1 MKSNTKRGNP
11 KKGESSM
18 FKSDGLIIK
27 NLEKINAKLD
37 SFTALKILTSG
48 LTMILPVIIVGA
60 FSSLFANFPIES
72 YQRFI
77 IDYGIKDIFALGGQF
92 STNIISII
100 AVMSITYAYVTK
112 YDIHSVIPS
121 ILSVIAF
128 FVITPLAIVDETSY
142 IGFEWLGSA
151 GFFVAILS
159 AFTVGY
165 IYTKMIQNHWVLKMP
180 EAVPS
185 MVSQSFAG
193 LFPSIVI
200 VILAMLVRFLFS
212 LTTFGSIHQV
222 VFTLIQLPVT
232 NLGNSIWALI
242 LITLLSRLLW
252 MIGIHGM
259 LVLMPI
265 LLTVFMPLD
274 LQNLEAFNAGE
285 PLPNIVG
292 LAFWI
297 LCTSIGGGGATL
309 GLNIL
314 MAFRAKSEQYQ
325 TLGKLSLPSGIFGIN
340 EPLIFGIPIVFN
352 ALYAIPYI
360 FAPII
365 NLIIGYVVIKSGL
378 VPAPSGASILG
389 MPIPIFFVGLL
400 QGSWKLGILQVF
412 FLLIDTLIY
421 YPFFRAADETI
432 YKKERQHE

>member
-100 AVMSITYAYVTK
+100 AVMSITYAYVNK

-222 VFTLIQLPVT
+222 VFTLI
-232 NLGNSIWALI
+232 
-242 LITLLSRLLW
+242 
-252 MIGIHGM
+252 
-259 LVLMPI
+259 
-265 LLTVFMPLD
+265 
-274 LQNLEAFNAGE
+274 
-285 PLPNIVG
+285 
-292 LAFWI
+292 
-297 LCTSIGGGGATL
+297 
-309 GLNIL
+309 
-314 MAFRAKSEQYQ
+314 
-325 TLGKLSLPSGIFGIN
+325 
-340 EPLIFGIPIVFN
+340 
-352 ALYAIPYI
+352 
-360 FAPII
+360 
-365 NLIIGYVVIKSGL
+365 
-378 VPAPSGASILG
+378 
-389 MPIPIFFVGLL
+389 
-400 QGSWKLGILQVF
+400 
-412 FLLIDTLIY
+412 
-421 YPFFRAADETI
+421 
-432 YKKERQHE
+432 

>member
-1 MKSNTKRGNP
+1 
-11 KKGESSM
+11 M
-18 FKSDGLIIK
+18 FKSDGLLIK

-60 FSSLFANFPIES
+60 FSSLFANFPLES
-72 YQRFI
+72 YQHFI
-77 IDYGIKDIFALGGQF
+77 LDHGIKDIFALGGQF
-92 STNIISII
+92 STNIISLI
-100 AVMSITYAYVTK
+100 AVMSITYAYVNK
-112 YDIHSVIPS
+112 YDIHSIIPS
-121 ILSVIAF
+121 ILAVIAF

-151 GFFVAILS
+151 GFFVAILC
-159 AFTVGY
+159 AFAVGS
-165 IYTKMIQNHWVLKMP
+165 IYTKMLQNNWVLKMP
-180 EAVPS
+180 DAVPS

-193 LFPSIVI
+193 LFPSAVI
-200 VILAMLVRFLFS
+200 VVLAMLVRFLFS
-212 LTTFGSIHQV
+212 LTSFGSIHQV
-222 VFTLIQLPVT
+222 VFTLIQVPVT
-232 NLGNSIWALI
+232 NLGNSIWALL

-274 LQNLEAFNAGE
+274 LQNLEAFNNGE

-314 MAFRAKSEQYQ
+314 MAFRAKSEQYR

-352 ALYAIPYI
+352 AMYAIPYI

-365 NLIIGYVVIKSGL
+365 NLIIGYVVIQSGL
-378 VPAPSGASILG
+378 APAPSGASILG

-400 QGSWKLGILQVF
+400 QGSWKLGLLQVC

-421 YPFFRAADETI
+421 YPFFRAADDTL
-432 YKKERQHE
+432 YKKEVEHE

>member
-1 MKSNTKRGNP
+1 
-11 KKGESSM
+11 M
-18 FKSDGLIIK
+18 FKADGTFIQ

-37 SFTALKILTSG
+37 SFTFLKILTSG

-60 FSSLFANFPIES
+60 FSSLFANFPLNS
-72 YQRFI
+72 YQNFI
-77 IDYGIKDIFALGGQF
+77 SEHGIKTIFSMGGQF
-92 STNIISII
+92 TTSIISII
-100 AVMSITYAYVTK
+100 AVISITYTYVNK
-112 YDIHSVIPS
+112 YDIHSIIPS
-121 ILSVIAF
+121 VIAVIAF
-128 FVITPLAIVDETSY
+128 FIMTPLSVVEEVSY

-151 GFFVAILS
+151 GFFVAILT
-159 AFTVGY
+159 AFAVGS
-165 IYTKMIQNHWVLKMP
+165 IYTKMIKNNWILKMP
-180 EAVPS
+180 DAVPS

-193 LFPSIVI
+193 LFPSAVI
-200 VILAMLVRFLFS
+200 VTLAMIVRYLFS
-212 LTTFGSIHQV
+212 LTSFGSIHQV
-222 VFTLIQLPVT
+222 IFTIIQTPIT
-232 NLGNSIWALI
+232 NIGNSLWALL

-274 LQNLEAFNAGE
+274 LQNLEAFNNGD

-314 MAFRAKSEQYQ
+314 MAFQSKSEQYK

-360 FAPII
+360 IAPLI
-365 NLIIGYVVIKSGL
+365 NLVIGYFVIKIGL

-400 QGSWKLGILQVF
+400 QGSWKLGVLQIF
-412 FLLIDTLIY
+412 FLLIDTVIY
-421 YPFFRAADETI
+421 YPFFKAADEAL
-432 YKKERQHE
+432 YKEEITHEN